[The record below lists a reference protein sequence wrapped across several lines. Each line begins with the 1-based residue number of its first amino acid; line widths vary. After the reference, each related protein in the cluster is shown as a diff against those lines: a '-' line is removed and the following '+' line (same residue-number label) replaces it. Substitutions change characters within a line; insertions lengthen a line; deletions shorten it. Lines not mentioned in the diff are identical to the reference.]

1 MYLIITIY
9 FFEYNLKRN
18 MKGLKIYYGMQP
30 NKYKVKRE
38 IHLRQNHTRI
48 RALRPAQDI
57 VHQGRNNYNCTT
69 AGRPTSSH

>member
-1 MYLIITIY
+1 MYLIIIIY

-38 IHLRQNHTRI
+38 IHSRQNHTRI
-48 RALRPAQDI
+48 CALRPAQDI
-57 VHQGRNNYNCTT
+57 VHQGRNNCNCTT
-69 AGRPTSSH
+69 AGLPTSSH